1 MQHSPHPRQPAP
13 GDLALV
19 QDFVNTAELPGGYDE
34 LADVATSLTWLRAH
48 GFEFTLDEPQ
58 RRRLTE
64 FREQLRTLLGVN
76 QGQPLPESTAAR
88 LSRMLNTADVH
99 PIVDVDGV
107 HLTASAHGVDGLLA
121 SLLTA
126 LVRSTIDGSFRRL
139 KVCRSDSC
147 QWTFYDCSRNGRGTW
162 CSMQVCG
169 GRAKAKA
176 YRSRQRQEE
185 ATT

>member
-34 LADVATSLTWLRAH
+34 LVDVDSSVTWLRAH
-48 GFEFTLDEPQ
+48 GFNVIPEEPQ
-58 RRRLTE
+58 RRRLVE

-76 QGQPLPESTAAR
+76 QGQPLPEATAAR

-99 PIVDVDGV
+99 PFVDGDGV
-107 HLTASAHGVDGLLA
+107 HLTASARGVDGLVA
-121 SLLTA
+121 SMLTA

-147 QWTFYDCSRNGRGTW
+147 QWTFYDSSRNGRGTW

-169 GRAKAKA
+169 ARAKAKA

-185 ATT
+185 ATA